1 MSNEQYK
8 KYIIELL
15 ERIEDNEGL
24 SRIYNLVHRTFINQ

>member
-24 SRIYNLVHRTFINQ
+24 SRIYNLVNRIFIYQ